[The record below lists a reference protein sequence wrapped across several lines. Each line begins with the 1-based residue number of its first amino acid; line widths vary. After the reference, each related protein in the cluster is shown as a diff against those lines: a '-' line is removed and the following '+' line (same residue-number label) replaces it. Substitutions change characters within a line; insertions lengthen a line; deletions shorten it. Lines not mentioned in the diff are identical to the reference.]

1 MTASSGGQL
10 AASSGGGGGLRPVAD
25 MGAVLGAGRA
35 AVPSCRCVA
44 ATLLTPMWLV
54 RGCPQIEWYLPRGV
68 RFRVTFVGMGKR
80 WGRRGV
86 AAAVVGLVGMV
97 GVSACGS
104 GEDESSD
111 SSEGTAGGGGT
122 ESESATESTSDE
134 SPSGSEEAP
143 SGEESSS
150 GGEVST
156 ADVEFT
162 EWELERRATPPPERP
177 AEMDDPGEAGAIAT
191 AEYFVELLAFAEET
205 GVIEGLEDISSQSC
219 EYCERFFEIAR
230 QGVVDGEYSTDTGLV
245 ILGSASASP
254 RNDGSRVVVVDA
266 EYAGSDTLNSYGEPI
281 DSRSGW
287 AFTQYVHVESSADG
301 WLVRD
306 SHAAEI
312 EGDA

>member
-1 MTASSGGQL
+1 
-10 AASSGGGGGLRPVAD
+10 
-25 MGAVLGAGRA
+25 
-35 AVPSCRCVA
+35 
-44 ATLLTPMWLV
+44 
-54 RGCPQIEWYLPRGV
+54 
-68 RFRVTFVGMGKR
+68 
-80 WGRRGV
+80 
-86 AAAVVGLVGMV
+86 VVGLVGV
-97 GVSACGS
+97 AGISACG
-104 GEDESSD
+104 GGGDESSD
-111 SSEGTAGGGGT
+111 SSESTAGDRGSESGTAT
-122 ESESATESTSDE
+122 EPTSAE
-134 SPSGSEEAP
+134 SPSGSAETP

-205 GVIEGLEDISSQSC
+205 GVIEDLEDVSSESC
-219 EYCERFFEIAR
+219 EYCERFFEVAR
-230 QGVVDGEYSTDTGLV
+230 QGVVDGEYSTETGLV

-254 RNDGSRVVVVDA
+254 RDDGSRVVVVDA
-266 EYAGSDTLNSYGEPI
+266 EYAGSDTVNSDGEPI
-281 DSRSGW
+281 GSRPGW
-287 AFTQYVHVESSADG
+287 AFTQYVHVESSAGG